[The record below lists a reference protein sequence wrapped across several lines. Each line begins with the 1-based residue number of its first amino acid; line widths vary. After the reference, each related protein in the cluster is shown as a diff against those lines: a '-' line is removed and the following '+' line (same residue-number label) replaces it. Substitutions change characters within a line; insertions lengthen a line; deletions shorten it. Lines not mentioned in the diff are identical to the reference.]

1 VRRNDE
7 IAAQSRSERDRW
19 IFYAAIN
26 LDDFAK
32 IVIPAQPEIR
42 NPPTQRKDWV
52 PVFTGRTEKNICR
65 LFASSSTLGL

>member
-19 IFYAAIN
+19 IFYATIN

-32 IVIPAQPEIR
+32 IVIPAQAGIQ
-42 NPPTQRKDWV
+42 NPPTHRKDWV
-52 PVFTGRTEKNICR
+52 PVFTGRTEKSICR
-65 LFASSSTLGL
+65 LFTSSSTMGL